1 MNQNNL
7 SYSLGLPAASQ
18 GFDTPPAAADALQ
31 ARFAL
36 RVTSALTERSAE
48 LGPDLG
54 ERLRFAREKA
64 LERAR
69 AVRSAET
76 TPIVGVG
83 RGGAAVLGRSGS
95 AWWIRLATVVPVFA
109 LIGGLV
115 LIQRWQDNA
124 QISVAAEVDAA
135 LLADDLPPTAYSDA
149 GFAEFLKTPSE

>member
-1 MNQNNL
+1 MNRHT
-7 SYSLGLPAASQ
+7 SAFGTPA
-18 GFDTPPAAADALQ
+18 TPLAALDARQ

-36 RVTSALTERSAE
+36 RVAAGLTERSQE
-48 LGPDLG
+48 LGADVS

-69 AVRSAET
+69 ASRRAET
-76 TPIVGVG
+76 TPTVGVT
-83 RGGAAVLGRSGS
+83 RAGAAILGQSGS
-95 AWWIRLATVVPVFA
+95 GWWVKVASVAPVLA
-109 LIGGLV
+109 LIAGLV

-135 LLADDLPPTAYSDA
+135 LLSDDLPPGAYSDA